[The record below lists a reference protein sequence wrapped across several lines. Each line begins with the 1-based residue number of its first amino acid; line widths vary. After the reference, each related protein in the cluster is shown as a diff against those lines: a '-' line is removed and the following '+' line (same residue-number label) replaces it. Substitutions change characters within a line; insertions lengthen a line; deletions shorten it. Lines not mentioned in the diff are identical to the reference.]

1 MTEQQI
7 QTTVNAIAAQV
18 AMAGQAVETATEAA
32 SAGFDPRPVWNA
44 AAEVIDSSVRELRA
58 MQTRE
63 IARETAELVRN
74 AKVTFYRP

>member
-7 QTTVNAIAAQV
+7 QKRVNAIAAQV
-18 AMAGQAVETATEAA
+18 AMAGKAVESATEAA
-32 SAGFDPRPVWNA
+32 AAGFDPRGVWQA
-44 AAEVIDSSVRELRA
+44 AAEVIDSSVRELRS

-63 IARETAELVRN
+63 LTRQNSEQVRN